1 MRSAGCGS
9 AAQDTLADGE
19 ERGVGFAVTQHVLAK
34 RGIE

>member
-9 AAQDTLADGE
+9 AVQDTLAGGE
-19 ERGVGFAVTQHVLAK
+19 ECGVGFAVTRHVLAK